1 MITLEHVGLAV
12 RDAAAVRHL
21 FESLAEL
28 RVYKSERVPREGVET
43 HFLSVGCAKLELLA
57 ALGSDS
63 PVARFLEKRGEGLHH
78 LAFEVADIKEHMRL
92 VRSLG
97 FTPLTEEA
105 HPGADDKLIFFLHP
119 KETAGILLEFCE
131 SQPIPLA
138 DTTVLHQGE
147 RFAFRERGDR
157 TRSSV
162 VVIPGIGA
170 GSSVDMPALV
180 RHLEPHFHVIAL
192 HIPDRQAVMARAS
205 GPDLVFSVLDA
216 RSVSRAHVFGY
227 GAGGHVALHCAM
239 DHPLRVRR
247 LALFGMPPENGGQS
261 RRAITHDALVGGVDR
276 DEMLPPRVTLDL
288 HKALAGSK
296 LTILP
301 GANHALEGKLLAH
314 FAQILVRH
322 YKGG

>member
-12 RDAAAVRHL
+12 RDAAAVQRL

-28 RVYKSERVPREGVET
+28 RVYKSERIPREGVET
-43 HFLSVGCAKLELLA
+43 HFLSAGGTKLELLA

-63 PVARFLEKRGEGLHH
+63 PVARFLENRGEGLHH
-78 LAFEVADIKEHMRL
+78 LAFEVSDITEHMRL

-105 HPGADDKLIFFLHP
+105 LPGADDKLIFFLHP

-131 SQPIPLA
+131 SKPIPLA
-138 DTTVLHQGE
+138 DTAILHQGE

-157 TRSSV
+157 THSSV

-170 GSSVDMPALV
+170 GPSVDVPTLV
-180 RHLEPHFHVIAL
+180 RHLELHFHVIAL
-192 HIPDRQAVMARAS
+192 HIPDRQAIVARES
-205 GPDLVFSVLDA
+205 GPDLVFSLLDA
-216 RSVSRAHVFGY
+216 RSVSRAHVFGC
-227 GAGGHVALHCAM
+227 GAGGHIALQCAM
-239 DHPLRVRR
+239 DQPLRVRR
-247 LALFGMPPENGGQS
+247 LALFGMPPGNGGQS
-261 RRAITHDALVGGVDR
+261 WSAITHDALVAGVDR
-276 DEMLPPRVTLDL
+276 DEMLLPRVTLDL
-288 HKALAGSK
+288 HEALAGSR

-301 GANHALEGKLLAH
+301 GTTHALEGRLLAH

-322 YKGG
+322 YREV